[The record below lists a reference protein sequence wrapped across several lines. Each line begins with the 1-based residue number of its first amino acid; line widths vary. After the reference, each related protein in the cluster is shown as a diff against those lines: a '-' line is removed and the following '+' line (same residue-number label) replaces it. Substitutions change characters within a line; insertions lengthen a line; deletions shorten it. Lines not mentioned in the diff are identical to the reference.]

1 MRSISA
7 PSALIFGAAF
17 TFVVVL
23 AGCSE
28 VKKVDEMKDNTSEMN
43 QTTKSLRDKTAEMK
57 DGLDKM
63 SKSTDEMNEQT
74 KKLGA
79 LTEEVASSTA
89 SLFDAMRQGDTSHLR
104 REGFDKLM
112 KESTLQGRVA
122 EAGLYNQAFE
132 FQVLGSVGKDK
143 DQEFRDLLYHQAML
157 EFFLKIDE
165 VAPKLGKVWPD
176 AKPSLDDDEEN
187 RASAFNA
194 IAFALH
200 QVNRKQLADTTYGK
214 PMSIYDLIIVS
225 LSMKP
230 DIDAGRIVLPRGSSF
245 IKEVLSHPDRVQQL
259 LQTRYNMFAYGMLG
273 ATTNLSEYS
282 TIGQLMKL
290 IFKIDIDLSEATRG
304 VALLQRL
311 GEEIVSP
318 AATTTIDMVNLG
330 MKPEFTFMTLTAL
343 SRVNLKFASTP
354 KKTDF
359 ARMTARESTIQNL
372 WTTYVDPATLQS
384 KKLKR

>member
-1 MRSISA
+1 MRTISA
-7 PSALIFGAAF
+7 LSTSVFGVALTLAF
-17 TFVVVL
+17 VL

-28 VKKVDEMKDNTSEMN
+28 MKKVDEMKDNTSEMN
-43 QTTKSLRDKTAEMK
+43 QTTKSLRDKTGEMK

-74 KKLGA
+74 KKLGT
-79 LTEEVASSTA
+79 LTEDVASSTA
-89 SLFDAMRQGDTSHLR
+89 SLFDAMRQGDTSNLR
-104 REGFDKLM
+104 RQGFDQMM

-122 EAGLYNQAFE
+122 EAGLYTQGFE

-143 DQEFRDLLYHQAML
+143 DPEFRELLYHQAML

-165 VAPKLGKVWPD
+165 LAPKLGEIWPD
-176 AKPSLDDDEEN
+176 AKPSTDDEEN

-200 QVNRKQLADTTYGK
+200 KVNRKQLPDSTYGK
-214 PMSIYDLIIVS
+214 PMSIYDLIMVA
-225 LSMKP
+225 LAMKP
-230 DIDAGRIVLPRGSSF
+230 DIDGGRIILPRGPSF
-245 IKEVLSHPDRVQQL
+245 VKEILSHPDRVEQL

-290 IFKIDIDLSEATRG
+290 IFKVDIDLSEATRG

-311 GEEIVSP
+311 DEEIISP
-318 AATTTIDMVNLG
+318 AAITTTDMVNLG
-330 MKPEFTFMTLTAL
+330 MKPEFTTMTSIAL
-343 SRVNLKFASTP
+343 SRVNLKFSSPP

-359 ARMTARESTIQNL
+359 ARMTAREVTIQNL
-372 WTTYVDPATLQS
+372 WAIYVDPAMLQS